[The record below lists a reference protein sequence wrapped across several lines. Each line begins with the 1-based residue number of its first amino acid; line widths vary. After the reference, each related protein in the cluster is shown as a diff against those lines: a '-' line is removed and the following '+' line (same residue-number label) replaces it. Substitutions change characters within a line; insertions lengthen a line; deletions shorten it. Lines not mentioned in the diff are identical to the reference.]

1 MENFKQYLF
10 LVAGVLILIFAVYF
24 IYESIQKRRN
34 IAINKNQKI
43 NSGRNRFFIFYKI
56 FRTVPVIKKTFAR
69 VIVNTESVYPAD
81 QMSINKEATKLM
93 MKSVGFA
100 AAIIIA
106 TAVLS
111 KGDLWYLLMGILT
124 ACVIFRHS
132 ISSTFQKKEYALL
145 EQLKDFLSCV
155 RHHYMSKPIVE
166 DAVGDTLDEIPYEI
180 SLHISRI
187 HEILMSPIM
196 EEKTEEYTSTSPNRF
211 LLLLLT
217 ICTSTKEY
225 GDGDGNFLDAL
236 SYLKEEINA
245 EKLKQDNIKHKFSTL
260 TGICLCVVFFLK
272 PVEMW
277 AIGNMPELSS
287 FYSGMAGKAVMVVI
301 FILCFACYYLIDV
314 LKESKRG
321 EIVKQN
327 IWSKIASLPVISPI
341 LNKVVNKNYMQ
352 ARRLNEDMKEVGD
365 QTGPKAFIAKQ
376 CVFALAAFVF
386 LNSTV
391 FVTTVQKKLTMLGN
405 YVAEFDDDIVPNEK
419 YRTIMQQTAKDYSIR
434 YRTANPE
441 EIDKDALIAEIQNEG
456 VVKNNNYAS
465 LVADEIVRE
474 IGEYKNTYFKW
485 YMVLISV
492 AAAAVAFYV
501 PKWYLKFKCKV
512 SSMNKE
518 EEVNQFQTLILI
530 LMHADGVRLD
540 TILEWM
546 DRFAY
551 SFKASIEDCII
562 NLESGEQEALEQM
575 QMQEDNKS
583 FQRFVD
589 CLLSIDDTDIETA
602 FAELV
607 IDREYSLKDREQ
619 KNEQE
624 IEKKSMTAKTL
635 AFIPFI
641 TLLVVYLIGPMVV
654 LAVKML
660 MMTDFS
666 M

>member
-1 MENFKQYLF
+1 
-10 LVAGVLILIFAVYF
+10 
-24 IYESIQKRRN
+24 
-34 IAINKNQKI
+34 
-43 NSGRNRFFIFYKI
+43 
-56 FRTVPVIKKTFAR
+56 
-69 VIVNTESVYPAD
+69 
-81 QMSINKEATKLM
+81 
-93 MKSVGFA
+93 
-100 AAIIIA
+100 
-106 TAVLS
+106 
-111 KGDLWYLLMGILT
+111 
-124 ACVIFRHS
+124 
-132 ISSTFQKKEYALL
+132 
-145 EQLKDFLSCV
+145 
-155 RHHYMSKPIVE
+155 
-166 DAVGDTLDEIPYEI
+166 
-180 SLHISRI
+180 
-187 HEILMSPIM
+187 
-196 EEKTEEYTSTSPNRF
+196 
-211 LLLLLT
+211 
-217 ICTSTKEY
+217 
-225 GDGDGNFLDAL
+225 
-236 SYLKEEINA
+236 
-245 EKLKQDNIKHKFSTL
+245 
-260 TGICLCVVFFLK
+260 
-272 PVEMW
+272 
-277 AIGNMPELSS
+277 
-287 FYSGMAGKAVMVVI
+287 
-301 FILCFACYYLIDV
+301 
-314 LKESKRG
+314 
-321 EIVKQN
+321 
-327 IWSKIASLPVISPI
+327 
-341 LNKVVNKNYMQ
+341 
-352 ARRLNEDMKEVGD
+352 
-365 QTGPKAFIAKQ
+365 
-376 CVFALAAFVF
+376 
-386 LNSTV
+386 
-391 FVTTVQKKLTMLGN
+391 
-405 YVAEFDDDIVPNEK
+405 
-419 YRTIMQQTAKDYSIR
+419 MQQTAKDYVIR
-434 YRTANPE
+434 YRTANPD

-465 LVADEIVRE
+465 LMADEIVRE